1 MIPAKTIEK
10 WIPLALKNTE
20 VKGLGKRQSG
30 KVRDWYSL
38 NSIRALVATD
48 RISAF
53 DRVLG
58 FIPFRGAVLNKISEF
73 WFQNTRDIIQNHM
86 IGVIDPNI
94 MLVSEVQALS
104 VEVIVR
110 AYITGVTD
118 TSLWKN
124 YHDGKRVIYGIK
136 FPDGLTKNQKLA
148 KPVITPTTRGTGKGG
163 HDEQITAKEIVKN
176 GLVSQKIWKQ
186 IEDAALKI
194 FERGTAL
201 YAKAGLILADTKYEF
216 GVDKRG
222 KLILIDEVHTPDSS
236 RLWVAK
242 TYKER
247 VKAGQEPENY
257 DKEFMRLWFAKEGY
271 TGHGK
276 PPQLPNDLIVKIA
289 TRYIDVFEKLTKTKF
304 EIDLSK
310 PPTERIKESLEKL
323 L

>member
-1 MIPAKTIEK
+1 MIPTKTIEK

-38 NSIRALVATD
+38 NSIRVLVATD

-58 FIPFRGAVLNKISEF
+58 LIPFRGAVLNKISEF

-94 MLVSEVQALS
+94 MLVSEVQALP
-104 VEVIVR
+104 VEVVVR

-124 YHDGKRVIYGIK
+124 YQAGSRVIYGIR
-136 FPDGLTKNQKLA
+136 FPDGLSKNQKLV
-148 KPVITPTTRGTGKGG
+148 KPVITPTTRATGKGG
-163 HDEQITAKEIVKN
+163 HDEPITAKEIVQK
-176 GLVSQKIWKQ
+176 GLVSQKVWKQ
-186 IEDAALKI
+186 VEDAALKI
-194 FERGTAL
+194 FNRGTAL

-216 GVDKRG
+216 GLDKKG

-242 TYKER
+242 TYKQK
-247 VKAGQEPENY
+247 VKAGEEPENY

-271 TGHGK
+271 SGRGK
-276 PPQLPNDLIVKIA
+276 PPLMPNDLIVKIA
-289 TRYIDVFEKLTKTKF
+289 TRYMEVFEKLTKTSF
-304 EIDLSK
+304 DIDLAK
-310 PPTERIKESLEKL
+310 TPTERIKESLEKL